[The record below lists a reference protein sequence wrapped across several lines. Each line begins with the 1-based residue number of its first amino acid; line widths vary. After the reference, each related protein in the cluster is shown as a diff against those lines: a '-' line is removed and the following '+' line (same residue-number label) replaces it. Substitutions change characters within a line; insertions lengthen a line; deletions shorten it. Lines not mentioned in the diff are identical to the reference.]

1 MWNIAA
7 EDNQYVNIV
16 FREPFEV
23 QCDEQCSLDYVKI
36 TKGPVTPEPQG
47 NVNGRKRKKRQ
58 IEQQFGCG
66 QSQYNFAALGI
77 ANREII
83 PLDDNVIGRYV

>member
-47 NVNGRKRKKRQ
+47 NTSGRKRKKRQ
-58 IEQQFGCG
+58 VEQFGCG

-83 PLDDNVIGRYV
+83 PLVGDNTIGRYV

>member
-1 MWNIAA
+1 MWNIEA

-23 QCDEQCSLDYVKI
+23 QCDEQCNKDYIKI
-36 TKGPVTPEPQG
+36 TRGPAGPELQG
-47 NVNGRKRKKRQ
+47 DTNGQ
-58 IEQQFGCG
+58 IEEQFECG

-77 ANREII
+77 ANRKII
-83 PLDDNVIGRYV
+83 PLGDNVIGR